1 MAQRRLFL
9 IAYDVTCDRRRARVL
24 KAVKAHGLGGQKS
37 AHECALTAR
46 ERREL
51 EAAIRAAMDA
61 RTDRLLVLRL
71 DPRSSVKTM
80 GAATPPDASW
90 FYVG

>member
-1 MAQRRLFL
+1 MARRQLFL
-9 IAYDVTCDRRRARVL
+9 IAYDVVCDRRRARVL

-37 AHECALTAR
+37 AHECALTGR

-51 EAAIRAAMDA
+51 EAAIRSAMDSRA
-61 RTDRLLVLRL
+61 DRLLVLRL
-71 DPRSSVKTM
+71 DPRSSIETLGTAM
-80 GAATPPDASW
+80 PPDPTW